1 MGEKGVG
8 IEFTFRVCLTSYQ
21 QLRSYGE
28 GAKVKF
34 HPTDWRSQGLNLQ
47 SLVYKASCL
56 HYTPSNVVQPT
67 FLEMV

>member
-28 GAKVKF
+28 GAKV
-34 HPTDWRSQGLNLQ
+34 
-47 SLVYKASCL
+47 
-56 HYTPSNVVQPT
+56 
-67 FLEMV
+67 